1 MLSYIISQSL
11 TASVIEG
18 LIDKHSSI
26 HIFTSMILLT
36 GILMLPIITGA
47 HVRQPEHR
55 GVRVGA
61 ASGGP
66 SQEN

>member
-1 MLSYIISQSL
+1 
-11 TASVIEG
+11 
-18 LIDKHSSI
+18 
-26 HIFTSMILLT
+26 
-36 GILMLPIITGA
+36 MLPIITGA

-66 SQEN
+66 SQED